1 MDLSYLYI
9 SLSLCVCLSAVCG
22 HSVDS
27 LSYKEPLMKAIE
39 SEEDDG
45 GGGGGG
51 GRGRVG
57 KRRGSE
63 EMAGMARE
71 RKIEAMKVGC
81 HGSQDMIFYL
91 VEQCL

>member
-1 MDLSYLYI
+1 
-9 SLSLCVCLSAVCG
+9 
-22 HSVDS
+22 
-27 LSYKEPLMKAIE
+27 MKAIE

-51 GRGRVG
+51 GRAG

>member
-1 MDLSYLYI
+1 
-9 SLSLCVCLSAVCG
+9 
-22 HSVDS
+22 
-27 LSYKEPLMKAIE
+27 MKAIE

-51 GRGRVG
+51 GRGRAG

-63 EMAGMARE
+63 EMAGMPRE
-71 RKIEAMKVGC
+71 RKIEAMTVGC
-81 HGSQDMIFYL
+81 PGSQDMILHL